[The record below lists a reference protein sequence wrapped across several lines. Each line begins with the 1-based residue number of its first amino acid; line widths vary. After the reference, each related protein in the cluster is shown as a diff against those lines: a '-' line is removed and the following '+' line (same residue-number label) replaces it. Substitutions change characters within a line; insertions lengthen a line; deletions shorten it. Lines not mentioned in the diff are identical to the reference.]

1 MPPAANDS
9 QGLKI
14 ATALLAALALILGV
28 ATYFGFSGAAQNWE
42 KFEQASKDAG
52 QAKQAQGQL
61 QNQLN
66 ELKELAGYGSTPD
79 TAVKEKLA
87 EDQKKLTDTITGLK
101 TKVDELYTQFKSAAG
116 ATISHQGDQFAD
128 AARTAAESFAQ
139 EPNKTL
145 LASLTRV
152 VDLMGNQSQLFA
164 AVAADYQATR
174 KELEAANQVAQSK
187 INVEVD
193 AKTKAE
199 EDRLAELEKH
209 EVDRKSIISRNDE
222 LQSRNQQLAAEL
234 TSLRSLMAQNQEES
248 TKRYSDLMAQFN
260 VLREQVEKTETHLE
274 ASNGRIL
281 FADYTRGEVRTTL
294 SRNQGAREQ
303 MIFTV
308 FDKNA
313 PGIPSDRPKGSIQ
326 LIQVGNNGSIGRI
339 VSTEQTINPIA
350 VGDQLYSPAF
360 SAEPRLFALIG
371 KIDIDQD
378 GRDDREDL
386 KRMIR
391 STGGDISYD
400 LPPAGFGEESGE
412 LTPLTSWYVID
423 ERLPLRVGAEVAS
436 GAPPEEIQAFEKKK
450 TDALKLARQA
460 GVRAISIERLLS
472 MLNYR
477 FHAPNPGRVEAR
489 NRTAYEN
496 LVRPRGE
503 SVPVTPPTSPDNT
516 GPGLEP

>member
-1 MPPAANDS
+1 
-9 QGLKI
+9 
-14 ATALLAALALILGV
+14 
-28 ATYFGFSGAAQNWE
+28 
-42 KFEQASKDAG
+42 
-52 QAKQAQGQL
+52 
-61 QNQLN
+61 
-66 ELKELAGYGSTPD
+66 
-79 TAVKEKLA
+79 
-87 EDQKKLTDTITGLK
+87 
-101 TKVDELYTQFKSAAG
+101 
-116 ATISHQGDQFAD
+116 
-128 AARTAAESFAQ
+128 
-139 EPNKTL
+139 
-145 LASLTRV
+145 
-152 VDLMGNQSQLFA
+152 MGNQSELFA

-187 INVEVD
+187 IGVEVD
-193 AKTKAE
+193 AKEKSEA
-199 EDRLAELEKH
+199 DRLAELEKH

-516 GPGLEP
+516 APGLEP